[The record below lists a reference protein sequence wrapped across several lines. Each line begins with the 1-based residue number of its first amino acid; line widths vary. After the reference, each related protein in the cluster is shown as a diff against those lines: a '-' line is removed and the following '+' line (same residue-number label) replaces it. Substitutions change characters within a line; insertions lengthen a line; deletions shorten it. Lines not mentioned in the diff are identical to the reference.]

1 MVEYSAKHYQIK
13 SEKSAVRAEDA
24 ANRAEASASNAEEA
38 KTLANEAV
46 TKLNGIDET
55 VANAKTEITTHAN
68 TEQSEAITAITSAKN
83 EAVTAVLQS
92 GGVPVGSVIAFAAN
106 SAPTGFVLCN
116 GAAVSRTTYSKL
128 FAVIGTTYG
137 AGDGSTT
144 FALPNL
150 TDKFIQGSG
159 TAGTSKV
166 AGLPNITGFF
176 HADYKSSATT
186 GAFYNN
192 ANASKVTGLAGASGS
207 HAAGINFD
215 ASRSSGIYGKST
227 TVQPPALTMRYYIKY

>member
-1 MVEYSAKHYQIK
+1 MLEYSAKHYQIK

-24 ANRAEASASNAEEA
+24 ANRAEEVKDIAV
-38 KTLANEAV
+38 EAV

-55 VANAKTEITTHAN
+55 VANAKTEITNHAN
-68 TEQSEAITAITSAKN
+68 TEQSEAISAINTAENNAITN
-83 EAVTAVLQS
+83 VINS

-106 SAPTGFVLCN
+106 SVPNGFVLCN

-137 AGDGSTT
+137 AGNGSTT

-176 HADYKSSATT
+176 HADYKSSETT

-192 ANASKVTGLAGASGS
+192 GNASKVTGLAGASGS
-207 HAAGINFD
+207 HATGINFD